1 LLKYPFVGLAV
12 FAGLSFANPVLS
24 FTSPGSLSSGA
35 FSLGWQFN
43 VNSSITVDALAYF
56 SDTGTLTESHE
67 VGIYDS
73 SGDLLTSTT
82 VSAGTCTD
90 YVNYFCYQSITP
102 ITLAVG
108 TDYQVMGQSGLVDD
122 WNWNTTGLSTI
133 AAITFTVDEHTTG
146 NSLAFGN
153 ASNGLTQAVGGGF
166 FGASFDTSASSAPE
180 PDSLLLVGGALIGLG
195 VGFRSRLKSR

>member
-1 LLKYPFVGLAV
+1 LFKHLFIGLAV
-12 FAGLSFANPVLS
+12 FAGLSFADPVLS
-24 FTSPGSLSSGA
+24 FTSPGSQSTGA
-35 FSLGWQFN
+35 FSLGWQFD

-56 SDTGTLTESHE
+56 SDTGTLAESHE

-82 VSAGTCTD
+82 ISAGACSD

-108 TDYQVMGQSGLVDD
+108 TDYQVMGQSGLVDE
-122 WNWNTTGLSTI
+122 WTWNTTGLSTI
-133 AAITFTVDEHTTG
+133 AEITFTVDEETSG
-146 NSLAFGN
+146 NNLAFGIG
-153 ASNGLTQAVGGGF
+153 SGGLTQAVGGGF
-166 FGASFDTSASSAPE
+166 FGASFDVSASSAPE
-180 PDSLLLVGGALIGLG
+180 PGSLFLVGGALIG

>member
-1 LLKYPFVGLAV
+1 LFKHLFIGLAI
-12 FAGLSFANPVLS
+12 FAGLSFADPVLS
-24 FTSPGSLSSGA
+24 FTSPGSQSTGA
-35 FSLGWQFN
+35 FSLGWQFD

-56 SDTGTLTESHE
+56 SDTGTLAESHE

-82 VSAGTCTD
+82 ISAGVCSD

-108 TDYQVMGQSGLVDD
+108 TDYQVMGQSGLVDE

-133 AAITFTVDEHTTG
+133 AAITFTVDEHTNG
-146 NSLAFGN
+146 NNLAFGN
-153 ASNGLTQAVGGGF
+153 DSSGLTQAVGGGF
-166 FGASFDTSASSAPE
+166 FGASFDVSASSAPE
-180 PDSLLLVGGALIGLG
+180 PGSLFLVGGALIGLG